1 MTALIYLY
9 YGSQQVKVIYAQM
22 QINQV
27 SKGLTRMADDD
38 DDDDEDVHLVDA
50 DLGLHVLKAFL
61 QDGDERSRRHQS
73 PVDVRLTDVTLDA
86 KRERRV
92 RETCSTKRPA
102 FHQPTAALFTHL

>member
-1 MTALIYLY
+1 
-9 YGSQQVKVIYAQM
+9 
-22 QINQV
+22 
-27 SKGLTRMADDD
+27 MADDD
-38 DDDDEDVHLVDA
+38 DDEGVHLVDA

-92 RETCSTKRPA
+92 REPCSTETGFPSTNSCFIYTRVTKHA
-102 FHQPTAALFTHL
+102 SKD

>member
-1 MTALIYLY
+1 M
-9 YGSQQVKVIYAQM
+9 
-22 QINQV
+22 
-27 SKGLTRMADDD
+27 DDD
-38 DDDDEDVHLVDA
+38 DDDDEGVHLVDA

-92 RETCSTKRPA
+92 REPCSTKRPA
-102 FHQPTAALFTHL
+102 FRQPTAALFTPV